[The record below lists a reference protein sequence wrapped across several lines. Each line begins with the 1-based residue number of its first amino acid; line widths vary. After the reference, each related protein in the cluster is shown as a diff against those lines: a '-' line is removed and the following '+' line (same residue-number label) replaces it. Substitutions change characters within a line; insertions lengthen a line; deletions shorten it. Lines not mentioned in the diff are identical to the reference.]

1 MVMAPTVLLT
11 SFDIWKSHHV
21 SNSSDDL
28 IAAMLQRGWLS
39 ETTHL
44 LRRLPVCFQ
53 GAPEQVITKIT
64 ELQPDLVICCGMAE
78 KRQQLTVESNGKH
91 QGEVLQTP
99 IDLDAMVADL
109 TLTKVSHDA
118 GNFVCNYLYY
128 SVLKHSQ
135 TLPIASQSLFVHVP
149 LLHANNQDTILQDFR
164 SLLHSLQ
171 SQPQLSANLRQNSL

>member
-1 MVMAPTVLLT
+1 MAPTVLLT
-11 SFDIWKSHHV
+11 SFDIWESHHV

-39 ETTHL
+39 DTTHL

-53 GAPEQVITKIT
+53 FAPEQVIRKIT
-64 ELQPDLVICCGMAE
+64 ELQPELVICCGMAE
-78 KRQQLTVESNGKH
+78 KRHQLTVESNGKH

-99 IDLDAMVADL
+99 IDLNRMVANL
-109 TLTKVSHDA
+109 PMTEVSHDA

-128 SVLKHSQ
+128 SVLKHFQ
-135 TLPIASQSLFVHVP
+135 TMSLANRSLFVHVP
-149 LLHANNQDTILQDFR
+149 VLHSNNQEAILQDFR

-171 SQPQLSANLRQNSL
+171 SQQQLSANLRQNSL